1 MQAATEIDREE
12 THISPLDMLQVLW
25 RKWWVIVVVFVA
37 TLGAAGAF
45 TYYQSDVFRATARVF
60 VQTDEPVSR
69 LLGTVNSGFDPRL
82 QTLPILL
89 TSEEAIRAGLP
100 YIYPEGV
107 ADERRAARGLQGNLS
122 TTLIRDTNLLEVSY
136 IAGDGAEAKRVVEG
150 LLQGFPSYFAEQ
162 RQKILSAAL
171 VAAQALITSEQ
182 ERIGEGSEASLAAE
196 QAVRIQFALDT
207 VRASGTGFSV
217 SIVDS
222 AVVSQVAPRPL
233 LNLVAGGIL
242 GLVLGG
248 SLAFALEYLNRKV
261 RTEEDLRR
269 ISAVSVPGRISSL
282 PVLGVVPQTVSE
294 KDGVAPSLTT
304 SPKSPLAESI
314 RLLRANLQF
323 TSVDTPRKTVLITS
337 AEPAEG
343 KTFIVANLARAFA
356 QQGARVLAIDAD
368 LRRPRL
374 TQALDVPPGLGLTH
388 VIVGQAKIEDVLV
401 EVDGLHL
408 LRAGV
413 EPPNPSEI
421 LGSQRM
427 AEIME
432 WAASNHDIVLLDGA
446 PTLGF
451 ADSVVLGRNVDAVVL
466 VSRAER
472 ADRGAL
478 AAALRQLQRI
488 EAPVVGTVLNGLNVS
503 RRGGYGYYGYYSYSG
518 YYSGNGSR
526 DRRESSR
533 GKRRGFHLRRKTRNE
548 DTAPT
553 EVARD

>member
-1 MQAATEIDREE
+1 MQATTETDREE
-12 THISPLDMLQVLW
+12 THISLIDVVGILW
-25 RKWWVIVVVFVA
+25 RKWWVISAVFVV
-37 TLGAAGAF
+37 TLGAAGTF
-45 TYYQSDVFRATARVF
+45 TYYQSDLFRATARVF

-100 YIYPEGV
+100 FIYPDGV
-107 ADERRAARGLQGNLS
+107 ADSRGAARGLQGNLS
-122 TTLIRDTNLLEVSY
+122 TVLIRDTNLLEVSY
-136 IAGDGAEAKRVVEG
+136 IAGNSAEAKRVVEG
-150 LLQGFPSYFAEQ
+150 LLQGFPNYFAEQ

-171 VAAQALITSEQ
+171 EAAQVLLTSEQ
-182 ERIGEGSEASLAAE
+182 ARIGEGSEASLAAE

-207 VRASGTGFSV
+207 VLASGTGFSV

-222 AVVSQVAPRPL
+222 PVVSQVAPRPV
-233 LNLVAGGIL
+233 LNLAAGGIL
-242 GLVLGG
+242 GLVLGS
-248 SLAFALEYLNRKV
+248 SLAFGLEYLNRKI

-269 ISAVSVPGRISSL
+269 VTGL
-282 PVLGVVPQTVSE
+282 PVLGVVPQAAVD
-294 KDGVAPSLTT
+294 KNGVTPSLTT

-323 TSVDTPRKTVLITS
+323 TAVDTPRTTVLVTS

-356 QQGARVLAIDAD
+356 QQGARVLVIDAD

-374 TQALDVPPGLGLTH
+374 SSALNAPQGPGLTH
-388 VIVGQAKIEDVLV
+388 VIVGQAKVEDVIV
-401 EVDGLHL
+401 EVEGLHL

-421 LGSQRM
+421 LGSHQM
-427 AEIME
+427 EEILE
-432 WAASNHDIVLLDGA
+432 WAAREHDIVLMDGA
-446 PTLGF
+446 PALGF
-451 ADSVVLGRNVDAVVL
+451 ADSVVLSRHVDAVML
-466 VSRAER
+466 VSRADQ

-478 AAALRQLQRI
+478 GAAVHQLQGI
-488 EAPVVGTVLNGLNVS
+488 EARIVGAVLNGVNPS
-503 RRGGYGYYGYYSYSG
+503 RRGRYGYYGYYSYSG
-518 YYSGNGSR
+518 YYSGNSSR

-533 GKRRGFHLRRKTRNE
+533 GRRRFGLRRKTRSE
-548 DTAPT
+548 REARTS
-553 EVARD
+553 VASD